1 MNNDK
6 YKCPNCGKHKKPWFE
21 LCWDCTEKEKQKPRC
36 EICGKDVPDGHSLCK
51 EHWMEKQEGKKH
63 LKNLDSFVT
72 KKEIEY
78 KAKFEGKYYFNS
90 QKVKSKSELI
100 ICYFLAANGII
111 FSYEPMMNLDGKEIR
126 PDFVIDDG
134 KGNTIILEHFGLD
147 TDDYKAKRE
156 SKEKALKKLCDAD
169 NSFFFIVTEEED
181 IYNLKDRLGKRFN
194 DTPIKK
200 VMWK

>member
-1 MNNDK
+1 MTNDK
-6 YKCPNCGKHKKPWFE
+6 YKCPNCGKAKKPWFA

-36 EICGKDVPDGHSLCK
+36 EICGKDVPEGHSLCK
-51 EHWMEKQEGKKH
+51 EHWIEKQEGKKH

-72 KKEIEY
+72 KKETEY
-78 KAKFEGKYYFNS
+78 KEKFEGKYYFNS

-100 ICYFLAANGII
+100 ICYFLAANGIN

-169 NSFFFIVTEEED
+169 KTFFFIVTEEED